1 MCTIGRRLGFL
12 RQRLWSKRDILMSL
26 IEKDWQAFLHGVKIP
41 YLRDV
46 YDHVVTMLH
55 SLDAAVEIN
64 SNLESTYLAI
74 VSIDVSTSAQSTND
88 IMKRLTAVATIVL
101 PLTLVAGMLGMNT
114 YVPYQTGGPFHVT
127 DENPQGI
134 EYPNTHDLV
143 PFWGITAAMTGI
155 ALVMFYYFKRTD
167 MF

>member
-1 MCTIGRRLGFL
+1 MVSVRYLCLDRQVFL
-12 RQRLWSKRDILMSL
+12 T
-26 IEKDWQAFLHGVKIP
+26 GVKIP

-74 VSIDVSTSAQSTND
+74 VSIDLSTAAQTTNN

-101 PLTLVAGMLGMNT
+101 PLTLVAGVMGMNT
-114 YVPYQTGGPFHVT
+114 YVPFQTNGPFNT
-127 DENPQGI
+127 SDNNPDGTR
-134 EYPNTHDLV
+134 YPNTDNLI
-143 PFWGITAAMTGI
+143 PFWGIFGGMSGMAAVTYVY
-155 ALVMFYYFKRTD
+155 LKRKD